1 MTFPGGWAFASRQF
15 RVAAA
20 KIADARPFPIL
31 PALLITRGRLP
42 FFLPPRA
49 IDRGC
54 VPRTENPFLKP
65 STPLTADQAVDSPNR
80 NASAR

>member
-31 PALLITRGRLP
+31 PALLITGGRLP
-42 FFLPPRA
+42 LFLPPPPSIA
-49 IDRGC
+49 VAC
-54 VPRTENPFLKP
+54 PELKTHFSSRRLP
-65 STPLTADQAVDSPNR
+65 
-80 NASAR
+80 